1 MRPRKQLLLQRRMLP
16 PPETQEMLPETEMR
30 PTITPAMH
38 PSTTAAAVQHLSLSA
53 ADSGSYAATDCEPF

>member
-1 MRPRKQLLLQRRMLP
+1 
-16 PPETQEMLPETEMR
+16 MLPETEMR